1 MMKNYKNRKN
11 EKGVTFAPCQEIT
24 ISSIL
29 LRHQRNQSRK
39 VTYIQHHLNDIQA
52 HIAAED
58 LNVPIVVEKD
68 DNGTILLQSG
78 HHRLEAC
85 RKLADAGKRTGK
97 IPAYIATFESEK
109 ARVDFLQR
117 ENAHPPAQPHTIED
131 AVKYLETLRSIGEF
145 SNLTSEQEDEK
156 AKKALTE
163 HYSHFTHGKTLNKII
178 QQWRKGNGTISYRVY
193 TDKERATFASKH
205 HFYQK
210 SGKYDRAKQC
220 YYINADLGN
229 AKKMSAFINS
239 YDTPDDDCV
248 GQITMFVNTKGK
260 TEATIKARKQ
270 KFIEEIKAANKRW
283 LYKVKEIYFLPDLVS
298 DLTCDIHKI

>member
-1 MMKNYKNRKN
+1 MKNYKNRKS
-11 EKGVTFAPCQEIT
+11 EKGVTFAPCQEIS
-24 ISSIL
+24 ISSIVI
-29 LRHQRNQSRK
+29 HHEHNQSRK
-39 VTYIQHHLNDIQA
+39 VTYIQHHLNDIEA
-52 HIAAED
+52 HIAAEG
-58 LNVPIVVEKD
+58 LNVPVVVEKNE
-68 DNGTILLQSG
+68 NGTILLQSG

-85 RKLADAGKRTGK
+85 RRLALEGKRSGK
-97 IPAYIATFESEK
+97 IPAYIATFQSEK

-131 AVKYLETLRSIGEF
+131 AVKYLETLKSIGEF
-145 SNLTSEQEDEK
+145 SNLTSEEEDEK

-163 HYSHFTHGKTLNKII
+163 HYSHFTHGRTLNKII

-210 SGKYDRAKQC
+210 SGKYDLAKKC
-220 YYINADLGN
+220 FYINADLGN

-239 YDTPDDDCV
+239 YDTPPAGEV
-248 GQITMFVNTKGK
+248 GQITMFVNTKAK
-260 TEATIKARKQ
+260 KPETIKAKKE
-270 KFIEEIKAANKRW
+270 KFIQEIKAANKRW

-298 DLTCDIHKI
+298 DLACDVRKI